1 MNEGSK
7 TRSRD
12 PPKWTGDGAFLKGGQ
27 YKWKKKKEQRER
39 CWVNRGKCLSSWVA
53 KYFFLH
59 QKLMKSKKEEVIKEK
74 EKAELKWFWKEKEF
88 SQSRVKS

>member
-12 PPKWTGDGAFLKGGQ
+12 PPKWTGDGVFLKGGQ

-39 CWVNRGKCLSSWVA
+39 CWENRGKCLSSWVA
-53 KYFFLH
+53 KYFFSSPKINEK
-59 QKLMKSKKEEVIKEK
+59 QKGGSNKGK
-74 EKAELKWFWKEKEF
+74 KAELKWFWKEKEF
-88 SQSRVKS
+88 S